1 MNQLGT
7 TATDKDIPLSGADD
21 QVFVDAKIRAE
32 EIAKAEAEMKAAEQ
46 AKVAEEQAELNA
58 KAQAKVEEEARVA
71 EQARIDAEAA
81 EQAQAAVRAEVS
93 KHEAMEVKEA
103 RIKAEEIA
111 KAEAEVKAAEQAKV
125 AEEQAELNA
134 KAQAKAEEEARVAE
148 QARIDTEAAE
158 QAQAAVRAEVSKHEA
173 MAVEEARIKA
183 EEIAKV
189 EAEAMAVEQAN
200 QQVERI
206 KAKTT
211 VRAEPSHFDIS
222 GAPGQ
227 GTLRYLR
234 ANDSLFVDRIKGMNR
249 LLLLTVILP
258 TLISSIYFGLIASD
272 VYISES
278 RFVVRSPERQTST
291 GLGALLQGS
300 SFSRSQDD
308 TYTVHD
314 FIFSR
319 DALKQLDD
327 QFAVGKAFAS
337 SNVDIFSRFSGL
349 DRDNSFEALYRY
361 YQKHLTVDLDTLSSI
376 STLSV
381 SAFTPENAYQINEK
395 LLEMSESLVNQLNER
410 GRQDMIRFATAEVA
424 TAEQKAKAAALA
436 VSNYRN
442 LKGVFDPEKQSAL
455 QLQQV
460 SKLQDELIA
469 TKIQLAQI
477 RTLTQDNPQIPAL
490 QKQLETLQT
499 EIDSET
505 AKVAGGNRSLA
516 NKSTGYESLALERG
530 FAEKQLAA
538 ALTSLEQARND
549 AQRKQL
555 YLERIVQPSKPDVAM
570 EPRRIRNVFATFV
583 LGLIAWGIL
592 TMLLAGIRE
601 HQD

>member
-1 MNQLGT
+1 MNQPAQT
-7 TATDKDIPLSGADD
+7 RPTPTANPEKKKPVPQQAADKPALMPTIGAIPTLPGNHLSSSDAPPEREIYEVSVAMLPLQYADHLENFADNFGAGWLDPENRKLRLQFHLIVLFANAKTDGFWLSVSGAD
-21 QVFVDAKIRAE
+21 QKIPLFPTCVSSPMLGQRHPLLSWATQCRFVVDEMVELPDWAISSVKFE
-32 EIAKAEAEMKAAEQ
+32 LWTEIAGKAEKVGVVYFSEAFTSADKHNSFSKVPSAAPQ
-46 AKVAEEQAELNA
+46 LAPKITAASIPVPDKKNPLLAN
-58 KAQAKVEEEARVA
+58 
-71 EQARIDAEAA
+71 RI
-81 EQAQAAVRAEVS
+81 
-93 KHEAMEVKEA
+93 
-103 RIKAEEIA
+103 I
-111 KAEAEVKAAEQAKV
+111 
-125 AEEQAELNA
+125 
-134 KAQAKAEEEARVAE
+134 
-148 QARIDTEAAE
+148 
-158 QAQAAVRAEVSKHEA
+158 
-173 MAVEEARIKA
+173 
-183 EEIAKV
+183 
-189 EAEAMAVEQAN
+189 
-200 QQVERI
+200 ERL
-206 KAKTT
+206 KT
-211 VRAEPSHFDIS
+211 
-222 GAPGQ
+222 
-227 GTLRYLR
+227 
-234 ANDSLFVDRIKGMNR
+234 MNR
-249 LLLLTVILP
+249 LFLLTVVLP

-278 RFVVRSPERQTST
+278 RFVVRSPQHQTNT

-300 SFSRSQDD
+300 GFSRSQDD
-308 TYTVHD
+308 TYTIHD
-314 FIFSR
+314 YIFSR
-319 DALKQLDD
+319 DALKKLDD
-327 QFAVGKAFAS
+327 QFAVGKAYS
-337 SNVDIFSRFSGL
+337 SSSVDLFSRFAGL
-349 DRDNSFEALYRY
+349 GWDNSFEALYRY
-361 YQKHLTVDLDTLSSI
+361 YQKHVTVDLDTLSSI

-381 SAFTPENAYQINEK
+381 SAFTPTDAYQLNEK
-395 LLEMSESLVNQLNER
+395 LLEMGENLVNQLNER
-410 GRQDMIRFATAEVA
+410 GRQDMIHFASAEVA

-469 TKIQLAQI
+469 TEIQLAQI

-490 QKQLETLQT
+490 QKQLETLQSA
-499 EIDSET
+499 INSET

-516 NKSTGYESLALERG
+516 NKSTDYEGLMLERG

-555 YLERIVQPSKPDVAM
+555 YLERIVQPSKPDVAI

>member
-1 MNQLGT
+1 MNELVEPLPGTLLSTVGVSPEREIHEISVAMLPLQHAEHLVNFVDNFGAGWLDPKNKQLRLQFQLVTVFRNTKTDGLWLSVPGGDEKVALSPT
-7 TATDKDIPLSGADD
+7 CVGSPVAGQRHPQLSWAAQSRFVVDEIVELPDWAISSTKFELLAEIAGKPEKVGVIYVSEIFKNLDKHDSFPEVPASAPTPDPEPALALAPAAAPAIATDKRIPPF
-21 QVFVDAKIRAE
+21 VFARRIVEHNKGMIVDHI
-32 EIAKAEAEMKAAEQ
+32 
-46 AKVAEEQAELNA
+46 N
-58 KAQAKVEEEARVA
+58 
-71 EQARIDAEAA
+71 
-81 EQAQAAVRAEVS
+81 
-93 KHEAMEVKEA
+93 
-103 RIKAEEIA
+103 
-111 KAEAEVKAAEQAKV
+111 
-125 AEEQAELNA
+125 
-134 KAQAKAEEEARVAE
+134 
-148 QARIDTEAAE
+148 
-158 QAQAAVRAEVSKHEA
+158 
-173 MAVEEARIKA
+173 
-183 EEIAKV
+183 
-189 EAEAMAVEQAN
+189 
-200 QQVERI
+200 
-206 KAKTT
+206 
-211 VRAEPSHFDIS
+211 
-222 GAPGQ
+222 
-227 GTLRYLR
+227 
-234 ANDSLFVDRIKGMNR
+234 GMNR
-249 LLLLTVILP
+249 LLLLTVVLP

-278 RFVVRSPERQTST
+278 RFVVRSPERQTNT
-291 GLGALLQGS
+291 GLGSLLQGTG
-300 SFSRSQDD
+300 FSRSQDD

-319 DALKQLDD
+319 DALKKLDD

-337 SNVDIFSRFSGL
+337 STVDIFSRFAGL
-349 DRDNSFEALYRY
+349 DRDNSFEALHRY
-361 YQKHLTVDLDTLSSI
+361 YQKHLTVDLDSLSSI

-381 SAFTPENAYQINEK
+381 SAFTPADAYQLNEK

-410 GRQDMIRFATAEVA
+410 GRQDMIRFASTEVV

-477 RTLTQDNPQIPAL
+477 RTLTRDNPQIPAL

-505 AKVAGGNRSLA
+505 AKVAGGDRSLA
-516 NKSTGYESLALERG
+516 NKSTEYEGLILERG